1 MSEEVTYSPK
11 EVAEAEAGYI
21 RSRDSY
27 VAARDTHIAL
37 LRESQRVPESELE
50 ALLEARSQRVPESE
64 LEALLEARSQYAIAY
79 GTLER
84 MGVTP
89 EPPPPDPR
97 YVVRDRST
105 KEVEVAHE

>member
-37 LRESQRVPESELE
+37 LRESPRVPESELE
-50 ALLEARSQRVPESE
+50 ALLEARG
-64 LEALLEARSQYAIAY
+64 QYAIAY

-97 YVVRDRST
+97 FVMRDRSP
-105 KEVEVAHE
+105 KEVEVEHE